1 MYYIKK
7 LLKWIITGVLVY
19 PLALV
24 LAYLERKDMHTQNLW
39 WIVLILDVSAI
50 LFVIFLEYVYDKKRS
65 VPRNLKTIY
74 KAR

>member
-24 LAYLERKDMHTQNLW
+24 LTYLERKDMHTQNLW

-50 LFVIFLEYVYDKKRS
+50 LFVIFLEYAYDKKKKRS
-65 VPRNLKTIY
+65 EKFKDDL
-74 KAR
+74 